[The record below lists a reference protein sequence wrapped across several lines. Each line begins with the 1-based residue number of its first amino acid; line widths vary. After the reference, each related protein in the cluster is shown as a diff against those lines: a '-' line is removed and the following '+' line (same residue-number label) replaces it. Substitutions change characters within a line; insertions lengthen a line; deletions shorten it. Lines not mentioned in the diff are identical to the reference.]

1 MYLPTAFFS
10 SDIETF
16 ASGGI
21 EYTFSSGSG
30 LYRSHYFNMPK
41 DYQGGGTLNTTLTVL
56 QPITASVRLV
66 GGGGVNGGPSGFG
79 AGGGGGGFL
88 QSQSVEFGT
97 GSISIGIG
105 MGGITGSD
113 ANERGKSGN
122 NSTLSYGTIS
132 MLAFGGGG
140 GGARSNQG
148 TQNEQGKDGGSGGG
162 SGVTAPGTTGP
173 AGGSTLDSAQ
183 GKDGNQYVHS
193 AFQGAPG
200 GGGGAGVVLQSG
212 TNGFGNG
219 PVTESIFHGVPALYS
234 RGSSGKA
241 SQFFEVLSGGGQQDE
256 AVSSGSYGSCMIT
269 YQIGDINLN
278 DTITRRFT
286 KEYGIGAPFQIYSVE
301 GGTGN
306 LVETIVTGSAG
317 TFVDLCMPRQGSW
330 VLANNGGFP
339 AGSDF
344 DGNFYRIPTLNSDI
358 VLNNLGI
365 PEKVATITII
375 GNC

>member
-10 SDIETF
+10 SDTETF
-16 ASGGI
+16 ASGGL
-21 EYTFSSGSG
+21 EYTFSSGSE

-66 GGGGVNGGPSGFG
+66 GGGGVNGGPFSGG
-79 AGGGGGGFL
+79 GGGGGGGFL

-113 ANERGKSGN
+113 ADERGKSGN
-122 NSTLSYGTIS
+122 DSTLSYGTIS

-140 GGARSNQG
+140 GGADTSQFSKNP
-148 TQNEQGKDGGSGGG
+148 QGKDGGSGGG
-162 SGVTAPGTTGP
+162 SGRTFGTTTGP

-183 GKDGNQYVHS
+183 GKDGHIFVYR
-193 AFQGAPG
+193 AFQPPMG
-200 GGGGAGVVLQSG
+200 GGGGAGEVRHLGWDSYG
-212 TNGFGNG
+212 LGDG
-219 PVTESIFHGVPALYS
+219 PVTESIFHGLPALYS
-234 RGSSGKA
+234 GGSNGTAVSDIY
-241 SQFFEVLSGGGQQDE
+241 QLSGGAQQDTN
-256 AVSSGSYGSCMIT
+256 VNSGSYGSCMIT
-269 YQIGDINLN
+269 YQIGTINLN

-286 KEYGIGAPFQIYSVE
+286 KTKGVEFQIYSVE

-306 LVETIVTGSAG
+306 LVETIATGSIG
-317 TFVDLCMPRQGSW
+317 TTIDVCMPRQGSW
-330 VLANNGGFP
+330 VLAWNGGSNT
-339 AGSDF
+339 ATDF
-344 DGNFYRIPTLNSDI
+344 DGNFFRIPTLNSGLIESSVFGTD
-358 VLNNLGI
+358 
-365 PEKVATITII
+365 EFATITVI

>member
-10 SDIETF
+10 SDTETF

-66 GGGGVNGGPSGFG
+66 GGGGVNGGPSGGG

-105 MGGITGSD
+105 LGGITGSD
-113 ANERGKSGN
+113 SDERGKSGN
-122 NSTLSYGTIS
+122 DSTLSYGTIS

-140 GGARSNQG
+140 GGADTS
-148 TQNEQGKDGGSGGG
+148 QNTKNAQGKDGGSGGG
-162 SGVTAPGTTGP
+162 SGRTFGTTTGP
-173 AGGSTLDSAQ
+173 PGGSTLDSAQ

-193 AFQGAPG
+193 GFGGAPG
-200 GGGGAGVVLQSG
+200 GGGGAGAVLQSG

-219 PVTESIFHGVPALYS
+219 PVTESLFHGIPALYS
-234 RGSSGKA
+234 RGSSGKD
-241 SQFFEVLSGGGQQDE
+241 SQVFEVLSGGGQQDE
-256 AVSSGSYGSCMIT
+256 AVSSGSYGSCMVT
-269 YQIGDINLN
+269 YQIGNINLN

-286 KEYGIGAPFQIYSVE
+286 KEDGTTFQIYSVE

-306 LVETIVTGSAG
+306 LLETIATGSAG
-317 TFVDLCMPRQGSW
+317 EFVDICMPRQGSW

-344 DGNFYRIPTLNSDI
+344 DGNFYRIPTLNSGI
-358 VLNNLGI
+358 VLNNSGI
-365 PEKVATITII
+365 PDVVATITII